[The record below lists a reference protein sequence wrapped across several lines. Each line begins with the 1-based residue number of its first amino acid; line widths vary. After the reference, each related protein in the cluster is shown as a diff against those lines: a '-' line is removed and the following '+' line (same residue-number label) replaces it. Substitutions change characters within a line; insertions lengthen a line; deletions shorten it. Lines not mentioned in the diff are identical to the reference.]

1 MDVLIVGAGGHGRV
15 VLEVLQASRQHRVV
29 GFLDADESLTGQTVL
44 GVPVLGHPQRLLR
57 LRGKARGAVV
67 AVGDNRARVSYA
79 HHLASSGL
87 ELVSA
92 VHPSAVVSPSATL
105 GRNVVVCAGAV
116 VGTEARLD
124 DSVLVNTGALVDH
137 ECEVGEGAHIAPGAA
152 LAGRV
157 RVGPGA
163 FVGLGAR
170 VIQCLSV
177 GAHAVV
183 GAGAVVIRDVPPD
196 ATVVGVPARPI
207 RLAASGPDR

>member
-15 VLEVLQASRQHRVV
+15 VLEVLQAARQHRVL
-29 GFLDADESLTGQTVL
+29 GFLDADEQMAGQTVL
-44 GVPVLGHPQRLLR
+44 GVPVLGHPQHLLR
-57 LRGKARGAVV
+57 LRGKARGAIV

-79 HHLASSGL
+79 QHLSSAGL

-116 VGTEARLD
+116 IGTEARLA
-124 DSVLVNTGALVDH
+124 DSVVVNTAAVVDH
-137 ECEVGEGAHIAPGAA
+137 ECEVGEGAHVAPMAA

-157 RVGPGA
+157 RVGAGA
-163 FVGLGAR
+163 FIGLGAR
-170 VIQCLSV
+170 VIQCLTV

-183 GAGAVVIRDVPPD
+183 GAGAVVIRDVP
-196 ATVVGVPARPI
+196 AESTVVGVPARPI
-207 RLAASGPDR
+207 RLATGN